1 VIADAALARR
11 VESLQAAVHGEV
23 VVAMQRMR
31 PEIGATMLVSGD
43 GNAAFT
49 GAGSPL
55 TQAIGLALS
64 APIDDDELSAIEEL
78 YFSRG
83 ADSIVHVTP
92 WSDPSLAAKLA
103 ERGYAIHEFENVFVR
118 ATRHPERSEGSGRAA
133 RQEVEV
139 VQITEDEI
147 PTWARIAAEAF
158 ATEGTSADTLTD
170 IMTPFGYAEH
180 ARNYIAYLDGEP
192 AGSASAFALPGRG
205 LVGLFG
211 AGTRERFRNRGVQ
224 AALLERRLADAAESG
239 CEIAMVTTL
248 PGSGSHR
255 NVARSGFELIYT
267 KVSMRRAFRP

>member
-118 ATRHPERSEGSGRAA
+118 PTRHPERSEGSGRAA
-133 RQEVEV
+133 RPEVEV

-170 IMTPFGYAEH
+170 IMTPFG
-180 ARNYIAYLDGEP
+180 
-192 AGSASAFALPGRG
+192 
-205 LVGLFG
+205 
-211 AGTRERFRNRGVQ
+211 
-224 AALLERRLADAAESG
+224 
-239 CEIAMVTTL
+239 
-248 PGSGSHR
+248 
-255 NVARSGFELIYT
+255 
-267 KVSMRRAFRP
+267 

>member
-11 VESLQAAVHGEV
+11 LESLQAAVHGEV
-23 VVAMQRMR
+23 VAAIQRLR
-31 PEIGATMLVSGD
+31 PEIGATMLESGD
-43 GNAAFT
+43 GNAAFA
-49 GAGSPL
+49 GVGSPL

-118 ATRHPERSEGSGRAA
+118 PIAHDTRATSPI
-133 RQEVEV
+133 EV
-139 VQITEDEI
+139 VQIGEGDI

-158 ATEGTSADTLTD
+158 ATEGINADTLAD

-180 ARNYIAYLDGEP
+180 ARNYIAYVDGEP
-192 AGSASAFALPGRG
+192 AGSASAFALPERG

-211 AGTRERFRNRGVQ
+211 AGTRERFRKRGVQ
-224 AALLERRLADAAESG
+224 AALLARRLADAAESG
-239 CEIAMVTTL
+239 CDLALVTTL

-267 KVSMRRAFRP
+267 KVSMRRAFRS